1 MLIYEKRVAGVRHLF
16 GTMGDIPS
24 ADDLQLTYK
33 GSDGQVI
40 ADVTKFKFFYE
51 KALNVFAN
59 ESTDQLPGEA
69 DTEIKVYLG
78 DELIIGT
85 APAAGDGGE
94 DAGQDDK
101 EQGQEENPD
110 QKEPT
115 GEDENEGT
123 EDAPTEEDA
132 G

>member
-40 ADVTKFKFFYE
+40 ADVKKFKFFYE

-85 APAAGDGGE
+85 APAAGGA
-94 DAGQDDK
+94 DAGQYDK
-101 EQGQEENPD
+101 EQEENHD
-110 QKEPT
+110 QKGPA
-115 GEDENEGT
+115 GDE
-123 EDAPTEEDA
+123 PTEEDA

>member
-40 ADVTKFKFFYE
+40 ADVKKFKFFYE
-51 KALNVFAN
+51 KALTVFAH
-59 ESTDQLPGEA
+59 EATDQLPGDA

-85 APAAGDGGE
+85 APAAGD
-94 DAGQDDK
+94 DAGQGDK
-101 EQGQEENPD
+101 EQGQGENPD
-110 QKEPT
+110 QKEPA
-115 GEDENEGT
+115 GEDETGGT
-123 EDAPTEEDA
+123 EGEPTEKDA

>member
-24 ADDLQLTYK
+24 AGDLQLTYK

-40 ADVTKFKFFYE
+40 ADVKKFKFFYE

-59 ESTDQLPGEA
+59 ESTDQLPGDA

-85 APAAGDGGE
+85 APAAGDN
-94 DAGQDDK
+94 AGQDAK
-101 EQGQEENPD
+101 EQVQGENSD
-110 QKEPT
+110 QKEPA
-115 GEDENEGT
+115 GEDKGAGDE
-123 EDAPTEEDA
+123 PTEEDA

>member
-40 ADVTKFKFFYE
+40 ADVKKFKFFYE

-59 ESTDQLPGEA
+59 ESTDQLPGDA

-85 APAAGDGGE
+85 APAAGDNS
-94 DAGQDDK
+94 GQDDK
-101 EQGQEENPD
+101 EQGQGENSD
-110 QKEPT
+110 QKEPA
-115 GEDENEGT
+115 GEDETRGT
-123 EDAPTEEDA
+123 EGEPTEKDA

>member
-40 ADVTKFKFFYE
+40 ADVKKFKFFYE
-51 KALNVFAN
+51 KALNIFAN

-85 APAAGDGGE
+85 APAAGGA

-101 EQGQEENPD
+101 EQEENPD
-110 QKEPT
+110 QKGPA
-115 GEDENEGT
+115 GEDEGAGDE
-123 EDAPTEEDA
+123 PTEEDA